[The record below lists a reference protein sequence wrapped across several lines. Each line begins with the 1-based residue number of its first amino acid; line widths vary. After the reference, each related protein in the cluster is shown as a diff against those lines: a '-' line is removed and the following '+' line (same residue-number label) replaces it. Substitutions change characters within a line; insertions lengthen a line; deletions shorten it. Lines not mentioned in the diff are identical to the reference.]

1 MKQFLSFVQ
10 WQQDVAGAVKKSV
23 LHGRSPGFL
32 VLSFW
37 DERPSPDTP
46 RASWWIGEANGG
58 SHWSRG
64 KPFQNLSGYHFHCLR
79 VPGYRER
86 KQVTADLENG
96 HGFCDQRI
104 SLGVS
109 HTCLVGGFK

>member
-1 MKQFLSFVQ
+1 MNRLSNGSRIKKTGCSEEVGTLVVP
-10 WQQDVAGAVKKSV
+10 QDFFG
-23 LHGRSPGFL
+23 P
-32 VLSFW
+32 FW
-37 DERPSPDTP
+37 DERPTPDTP

-58 SHWSRG
+58 SHWSPWG

-79 VPGYRER
+79 VPGSHR
-86 KQVTADLENG
+86 KQVTADAKRMG
-96 HGFCDQRI
+96 TASDQRI